1 MELFSPFLNE
11 FLAVLTITVLAV
23 LSPGA
28 DFVVVVKNSLSG
40 SRQSG
45 IFTAIGIFS
54 AIWIHTFYTLAGIG
68 LIISQSILIF
78 TFIKIIGTLY
88 LIYLGISCI
97 RNKDKLK
104 TINADEVGLSN
115 WKSFQSGFITNLFN
129 PKATMFYLSVFTQVV
144 STETPIFIQ
153 IIYGLTIS
161 LSCLIW
167 FSIVAIFL
175 NNEKIKSQFLKAQKP
190 IEIALGIILIGF
202 GLQVGLVELFKK

>member
-1 MELFSPFLNE
+1 MENYLSYLNE
-11 FLAVLTITVLAV
+11 FITVLTVTVLAV
-23 LSPGA
+23 ISPGA
-28 DFVVVVKNSLSG
+28 DFVIVVKNSFSG

-45 IFTAIGIFS
+45 IFTAIGIAT

-68 LIISQSILIF
+68 LIISQSILLF
-78 TFIKIIGTLY
+78 TIIKIIGTLY
-88 LIYLGISCI
+88 LIYLGASCI

-104 TINADEVGLSN
+104 TINVDKVGLSR

-144 STETPIFIQ
+144 STETPLPIQ
-153 IIYGLTIS
+153 ILYGLTIS
-161 LSCLIW
+161 MSCLIW

-190 IEIALGIILIGF
+190 IEIALGVTLIGF
-202 GLQVGLVELFKK
+202 GLKVGLSNLN

>member
-1 MELFSPFLNE
+1 MENYLSYLNE
-11 FLAVLTITVLAV
+11 FITVLTVTVLAV
-23 LSPGA
+23 ISPGA
-28 DFVVVVKNSLSG
+28 DFVIVVKNSFSG
-40 SRQSG
+40 SRKFG
-45 IFTAIGIFS
+45 IFTAIGIAT

-68 LIISQSILIF
+68 LIISQSILLF
-78 TFIKIIGTLY
+78 TIIKIIGTLY

-144 STETPIFIQ
+144 STETPIPIQ

-161 LSCLIW
+161 MSCLIW

-190 IEIALGIILIGF
+190 IEIALGVALIGF
-202 GLQVGLVELFKK
+202 GLKVGLSNLN

>member
-1 MELFSPFLNE
+1 MELFAPFLNE

-23 LSPGA
+23 ISPGA

-45 IFTAIGIFS
+45 IFTAIGIS
-54 AIWIHTFYTLAGIG
+54 TAIWIHTFYTLAGIG

-175 NNEKIKSQFLKAQKP
+175 NNDKIKSQFLKAQKP

-202 GLQVGLVELFKK
+202 GLKVGLAELG